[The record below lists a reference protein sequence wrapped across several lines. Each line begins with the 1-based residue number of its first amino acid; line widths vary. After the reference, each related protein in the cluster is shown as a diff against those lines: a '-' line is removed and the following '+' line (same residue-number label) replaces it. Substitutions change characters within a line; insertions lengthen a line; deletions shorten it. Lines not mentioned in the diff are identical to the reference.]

1 MLSFSSPHIP
11 HHKIIVLSNVR
22 IFFIAAII
30 FVHRKHFHAEV
41 FLWTFQKVS
50 PDLSIHH

>member
-11 HHKIIVLSNVR
+11 HHKMIVLSNVG
-22 IFFIAAII
+22 IFVIAAII

-41 FLWTFQKVS
+41 FLWTSKKV
-50 PDLSIHH
+50 PLALSIHH